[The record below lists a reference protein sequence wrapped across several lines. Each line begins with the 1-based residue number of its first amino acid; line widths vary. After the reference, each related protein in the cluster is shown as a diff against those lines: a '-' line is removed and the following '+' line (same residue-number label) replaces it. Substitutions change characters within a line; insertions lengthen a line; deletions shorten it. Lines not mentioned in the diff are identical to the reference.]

1 MPPRLP
7 LRSLATLITPP
18 PPTLPTTATSIPT
31 FLLPFLTRSASILSN
46 LRNVPSSYNARIR
59 VGRGPSSRKG
69 GKSGRGHKG
78 QKQKGGWNVAGFA
91 GGQTPD
97 HVVHG
102 HYGFTN
108 NQHKVDMTAVNL
120 DKIQEWINLGRLDAS
135 KPITLR
141 ELCVSR
147 VVGKVKDGVKLLAKN
162 GTDLTT
168 PIHVVVSRA
177 SKSAIAAVEAL
188 GGSVTT
194 RFYTHAAIRRIRKGD
209 MHPYVSLQWD
219 QSAIGNA
226 ALMVK
231 GAEEKEEVVKGLGYE
246 FRLPDPTSRKD
257 LEYYRDRENR
267 GYLSHRVKEGHSPSL
282 FYATEAQIE
291 DGRRAKEE
299 ARKAGV
305 VKKNKTNAE
314 ENKLW

>member
-7 LRSLATLITPP
+7 LRSLATVVTPP
-18 PPTLPTTATSIPT
+18 LTSLPTSTATSIPT

-46 LRNVPSSYNARIR
+46 LRNVPPPTTPASASAAALPHEKAASLAADTKARSKKAA
-59 VGRGPSSRKG
+59 GTSLASRAAKPPTM
-69 GKSGRGHKG
+69 S
-78 QKQKGGWNVAGFA
+78 
-91 GGQTPD
+91 
-97 HVVHG
+97 
-102 HYGFTN
+102 FTGTMAL
-108 NQHKVDMTAVNL
+108 Q
-120 DKIQEWINLGRLDAS
+120 
-135 KPITLR
+135 ITSTK
-141 ELCVSR
+141 ELCVSK

-226 ALMVK
+226 ALMVE
-231 GAEEKEEVVKGLGYE
+231 GAQEKEEVVKGLGYE

-305 VKKNKTNAE
+305 IKKNKTNAE